1 MRLEPIETPPT
12 LIMKLAYWMSRRQLG
27 GVMSPLKVVYARSPK
42 LGMLGYRM
50 NQVAEKGLVID
61 PDLALL
67 IETQS
72 SAMNQCGFCHDL
84 HLAQAIQANLGL
96 ERFKDILDFE
106 KSPHFSNRERAALA
120 YTGAITQRE
129 KVSDEIFEVLRKH
142 YDEREIVEI
151 TWLNA
156 LSNYYNLMAVPL
168 EIESDGFASLA
179 EARAR

>member
-1 MRLEPIETPPT
+1 MRLEPIENPPS
-12 LIMKLAYWMSRRQLG
+12 LMMKLAYWMSRRQLG

-42 LGMLGYRM
+42 LGMLGYRI
-50 NQVAEKGLVID
+50 NQVTEKGLVID
-61 PDLALL
+61 RDLALL

-84 HLAQAIQANLGL
+84 HLAQAIQAKLGL

-106 KSPHFSNRERAALA
+106 ESPHFSDRERAALT
-120 YTGAITQRE
+120 YTGTITRRE
-129 KVSDEIFEVLRKH
+129 KVSDEVFEALRKRF
-142 YDEREIVEI
+142 DEREIVEI

-168 EIESDGFASLA
+168 EIESDGFATLA